1 MTASSNRNQST
12 SKAKYF
18 KSDDK
23 YKNIMKI
30 TKLSKITSKTEFIL
44 NSVFIMLVTIEL
56 WYKLF
61 RYMFCIAKLGG
72 GNERN
77 ST

>member
-1 MTASSNRNQST
+1 
-12 SKAKYF
+12 
-18 KSDDK
+18 
-23 YKNIMKI
+23 MKI